1 MILGI
6 YGSGGLGREIY
17 EIALRRNEISSLWT
31 KIIFIDDINEEGKFF
46 NTDRIKFDSLKEYI
60 DQVECIVAV
69 GEPSTR
75 EKLYNK
81 LKDVNINI
89 TALIDPTAITS
100 PTCTIKEGTIICEYS
115 TIHTGVEIG
124 NNVLVQPF
132 CDIGHDIKIGNHS
145 ILSPFCAPGGN
156 AIFGDRTYVGMHSTV
171 KERLIIGNDVI
182 IGMGSVVFKD
192 IPDGMTAVGNP
203 ARITK
208 GNDAHEVFK

>member
-6 YGSGGLGREIY
+6 YGSGGLGREVC
-17 EIALRRNEISSLWT
+17 EISLRRNAISSLWD

-46 NTDRIKFDSLKEYI
+46 NTDRVKFETLKEHK
-60 DQVECIVAV
+60 DQIECIVAV

-81 LKDVNINI
+81 LLSEKIKV
-89 TALIDPTAITS
+89 TTLIDPTAIIS
-100 PTCTIKEGTIICEYS
+100 PTCTIKEGTIVCEYA